1 MEKELRRAA
10 SRGDLH
16 LVKSLVEK
24 QTDVNSASKSGF
36 TPLMGAASRGSLEVA
51 KYLVSCGATINV
63 TEAEED
69 SALLFAARRGHTP
82 VVRFLVEKGATNKR
96 CALFYAV
103 GHLDDEYSEGG
114 HLDTMIYLLKQMN
127 GINMKELF
135 NHSLLTGYPHI
146 LEYLLS
152 TGKVKITSNLYM
164 KIKSSNMVNQLGV
177 ISTLARPEITPNC
190 L

>member
-10 SRGDLH
+10 SRGDLP

-24 QTDVNSASKSGF
+24 QTDVNGSTKYGF

-96 CALFYAV
+96 GALFYAV

-127 GINMKELF
+127 EINMKELF
-135 NHSLLTGYPHI
+135 NHALLAGYPHI
-146 LEYLLS
+146 VEHLLS
-152 TGKVKITSNLYM
+152 IRNFKITPSLY
-164 KIKSSNMVNQLGV
+164 
-177 ISTLARPEITPNC
+177 REIEGSGTVVDQTVLNY
-190 L
+190 LKVESDFYWNF